1 MHRETFW
8 EAVGG
13 PTYVCGG
20 LRGSDFIS
28 WRERLLAGD
37 ACVGS
42 DAMVSSQLFQ

>member
-1 MHRETFW
+1 MYKETFW
-8 EAVGG
+8 KAVGRL
-13 PTYVCGG
+13 TYVCGG

-37 ACVGS
+37 VCVGF